1 MLVFYLVLLSVS
13 FLFYILYQGVFSFYL
28 FAFMAVMPL
37 ILFIMTKIVSK
48 KVSVTF
54 AKAQESC
61 IKGSRIPIT
70 LRCENNSRIPVPNL
84 IIEVQYFNTIDKQT
98 DKLKISTPLFPRDV
112 QYLTLR
118 LSSEHYGTVKIKL
131 RRARVCDMFRLF
143 KIKIK
148 PRDKGLCTETAFTV
162 IPGVIPLE
170 NPIANYNDMG
180 LETDEFSKDHKGD
193 DPSEIFDIH
202 EYQEGDKINR
212 IHWKLS
218 AKQDTTMV
226 KDYSLPQAS
235 SMILIID
242 MDIDRTQTGH
252 MKLYDT
258 AVETVSAVSLYL
270 AENKMAHKLIWFD
283 TIRNEN
289 MTVTI
294 KDEDESRVALSM
306 LLRSGLHGN
315 DRPAI
320 NNYMNTVDRFKC
332 GHLLYFSARYDEGLT
347 SVMND
352 ADLAFRYT
360 YMLIDP
366 EKVRKEIYDDFAD
379 VVDVVSGAAA
389 ESIKDICF

>member
-1 MLVFYLVLLSVS
+1 MDVDLGILDPGRGLDQTHDLLLDLARHVDD
-13 FLFYILYQGVFSFYL
+13 V
-28 FAFMAVMPL
+28 AAVYNGDDDIGQDL
-37 ILFIMTKIVSK
+37 AV
-48 KVSVTF
+48 
-54 AKAQESC
+54 
-61 IKGSRIPIT
+61 
-70 LRCENNSRIPVPNL
+70 
-84 IIEVQYFNTIDKQT
+84 
-98 DKLKISTPLFPRDV
+98 DKLDLDA
-112 QYLTLR
+112 LR
-118 LSSEHYGTVKIKL
+118 H
-131 RRARVCDMFRLF
+131 
-143 KIKIK
+143 
-148 PRDKGLCTETAFTV
+148 
-162 IPGVIPLE
+162 
-170 NPIANYNDMG
+170 G

-218 AKQDTTMV
+218 AKQNTTMV
-226 KDYSLPQAS
+226 KDYSLPLAS
-235 SMILIID
+235 SIILIID

-258 AVETVSAVSLYL
+258 AVEAVSAVSLYL

-289 MTVTI
+289 MAVAI
-294 KDEDESRVALSM
+294 KNEDESRVALNM
-306 LLRSGLHGN
+306 LLRSGLHGS

-332 GHLLYFSARYDEGLT
+332 GHLLYFSAKYDDGLT

-366 EKVRKEIYDDFAD
+366 EKVKKEIYDDFAD

-389 ESIKDICF
+389 ESIKDICL